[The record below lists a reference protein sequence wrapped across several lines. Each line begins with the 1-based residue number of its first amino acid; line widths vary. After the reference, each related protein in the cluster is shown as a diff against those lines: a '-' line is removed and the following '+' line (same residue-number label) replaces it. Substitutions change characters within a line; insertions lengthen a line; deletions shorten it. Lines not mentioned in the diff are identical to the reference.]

1 MYPALALH
9 TILGG
14 LDIGAFVL
22 AAILV
27 TRSNMDVRGVRIAL
41 SMGMALLIP
50 SLRRWRLTRRLLLDG
65 LPEPPHRSGSPTVA
79 RGSQPYGSQK
89 PRVTGVSVGVRV
101 NKFIRFTTNGNKP
114 HE

>member
-50 SLRRWRLTRRLLLDG
+50 SLRRWRLFPPSPSRR
-65 LPEPPHRSGSPTVA
+65 SPRA
-79 RGSQPYGSQK
+79 PSP
-89 PRVTGVSVGVRV
+89 
-101 NKFIRFTTNGNKP
+101 
-114 HE
+114 

>member
-50 SLRRWRLTRRLLLDG
+50 SLRRWRLSRRLLLDG

-79 RGSQPYGSQK
+79 RGSQPYGSRK
-89 PRVTGVSVGVRV
+89 PRVTSESVRV
-101 NKFIRFTTNGNKP
+101 GFYKPGVLVIHGNEHYK
-114 HE
+114 

>member
-14 LDIGAFVL
+14 LDIGAFVP

-50 SLRRWRLTRRLLLDG
+50 SLRRRRF
-65 LPEPPHRSGSPTVA
+65 PAVSFSMVSP
-79 RGSQPYGSQK
+79 SPS
-89 PRVTGVSVGVRV
+89 P
-101 NKFIRFTTNGNKP
+101 
-114 HE
+114 